1 VGKLAVGVISALI
14 ILIYGTIL
22 NFPGFSYS
30 RMTMAFIVVA
40 LIGVVL
46 LLIARYA
53 VSITKTV
60 TLEGVG
66 PGWAARSAWQAVWAA
81 EDHVVGWPSGS
92 FEVRTGDRPN
102 QIIADEWLPKGGS
115 QLLKRFVQVPWNIA
129 LTITRFSAVFGW
141 IGLLIGFIL
150 AAYAYVTFLF
160 FFVVPLLLAF
170 LVEVLFKKRVAS
182 RIEIEAVGFGD
193 GSQLTLTFRG
203 ASALLVMKKVLG
215 AFERP
220 KLPARFAGLVN
231 QPAPATAGQSAS

>member
-1 VGKLAVGVISALI
+1 MGKLAVGVISALI

-22 NFPGFSYS
+22 YFPGFSYS

-40 LIGVVL
+40 LIGVAL

-66 PGWAARSAWQAVWAA
+66 PGWAARSARQAVWAA
-81 EDHVVGWPSGS
+81 EDHMVGWPSGS
-92 FEVRTGDRPN
+92 FEVRTGDGPN
-102 QIIADEWLPKGGS
+102 QIVADEWLPKGGG

-129 LTITRFSAVFGW
+129 VAITRLSAVFGW
-141 IGLLIGFIL
+141 FGLLIGFIL
-150 AAYAYVTFLF
+150 AAQAFVTFLF

-182 RIEIEAVGFGD
+182 RIEIEAVEFGD

>member
-1 VGKLAVGVISALI
+1 MGKLAVGVISALI

-22 NFPGFSYS
+22 YVPSFSYS
-30 RMTMAFIVVA
+30 RMTNAFIVVA
-40 LIGVVL
+40 LIGVAL

-53 VSITKTV
+53 VSMTKTV

-66 PGWAARSAWQAVWAA
+66 PGWATRSARQAIWAA

-92 FEVRTGDRPN
+92 FEVRSGDRPN
-102 QIIADEWLPKGGS
+102 QIVGEEWLPKGGS
-115 QLLKRFVQVPWNIA
+115 YLLKRFVQVPWTIA
-129 LTITRFSAVFGW
+129 LAITGFSAIFGW
-141 IGLLIGFIL
+141 IGLLIGFVL
-150 AAYAYVTFLF
+150 AATAYVGFLF

-182 RIEIEAVGFGD
+182 RIEIEAVEFGD

-203 ASALLVMKKVLG
+203 ASALLVMNKVLG

-220 KLPARFAGLVN
+220 KLPARFAGLVT
-231 QPAPATAGQSAS
+231 QPAPITAGQAAS